1 MRDLQSP
8 AIRGRA
14 FLLPAAGPKSATSGC
29 LGIPRTASQGKDFAM
44 EPPDFTRL
52 LDANLNRICEGLRVL
67 EDFFRFAA
75 PEPELAERCKS
86 LRHRVRHEPGR
97 LKPDLPDLL
106 WTHRDAES
114 DCGPAVSLRLQDQG
128 EIAHQYSTIRD
139 FLTANCKRI
148 QEGLRSLAEAG
159 RMLDQSGLACF
170 FEDMRY
176 QSYALESD
184 CLAAVANEPRTR
196 LAAALRG
203 LYGVASPEPATGRSA
218 LASGLDLLA
227 AGVFVL
233 QYRNKTADTVD
244 QLADCQV
251 LAAAC
256 HERGALLI
264 VNDRVDIA
272 LASGADGVHLG
283 QEDLPV
289 GVARQLAAHVR
300 PGQPFWIGQ
309 STHNPEQARA
319 AADAGCDYIGIG
331 PVFATTTKADLR
343 VPVAGLEYVHW
354 SATTLDLPHVA
365 IGGISPGNFEQVFS
379 AGARCCAMISAINQE
394 SDLVATARLVQAQ
407 MLALL

>member
-1 MRDLQSP
+1 
-8 AIRGRA
+8 
-14 FLLPAAGPKSATSGC
+14 LLPAAGPKPATSGY
-29 LGIPRTASQGKDFAM
+29 LGLPRIA
-44 EPPDFTRL
+44 RL

-67 EDFFRFAA
+67 EDCFRFAV
-75 PEPELAERCKS
+75 PVPELAARCKS

-106 WTHRDAES
+106 WTHRDAVS
-114 DCGPAVSLRLQDQG
+114 DCGPTISLRLQVQG
-128 EIAHQYSTIRD
+128 EIAHQHSTIRD
-139 FLTANCKRI
+139 LLTANCKRI
-148 QEGLRSLAEAG
+148 QEGLRALEEAG
-159 RMLDQSGLACF
+159 RLLGQSDLARF

-176 QSYALESD
+176 QAYSLESD
-184 CLAAVANEPRTR
+184 CLAAVANEPRSR

-203 LYGVASPEPATGRSA
+203 LYGMASPEPATGRSA
-218 LASGLDLLA
+218 LAVGLELLT

-256 HERGALLI
+256 HEQGALLI
-264 VNDRVDIA
+264 VNDRIDIA

-283 QEDLPV
+283 QEDLPI
-289 GVARQLAAHVR
+289 GVARQLAVKVR
-300 PGQPFWIGQ
+300 PGQPFWIGL

-319 AADAGCDYIGIG
+319 AVASGCDYIGVG

-343 VPVAGLEYVHW
+343 VPVAGLEFVRW

-365 IGGISPGNFEQVFS
+365 IGGIGPGNFAQVVA
-379 AGARCCAMISAINQE
+379 AGARCCAMISAINQQP
-394 SDLVATARLVQAQ
+394 DLVGTARLVQQQ

>member
-1 MRDLQSP
+1 
-8 AIRGRA
+8 
-14 FLLPAAGPKSATSGC
+14 
-29 LGIPRTASQGKDFAM
+29 M
-44 EPPDFTRL
+44 EPPDFARL

-67 EDFFRFAA
+67 EDCFRFAG
-75 PEPELAERCKS
+75 PVPELAARCKS

-106 WTHRDAES
+106 WTHRDAAS
-114 DCGPAVSLRLQDQG
+114 DCGPAVSRQLQIEG
-128 EIAHQYSTIRD
+128 EVAHQHGVVRD
-139 FLTANCKRI
+139 LLTANCKRI
-148 QEGLRSLAEAG
+148 QEGLRSLEETG
-159 RMLDQSGLACF
+159 RMLGQSELAHF

-176 QSYALESD
+176 QAYALESD

-203 LYGVASPEPATGRSA
+203 LYGMASPDPGTGRSA
-218 LASGLDLLA
+218 LAIGFDLLA
-227 AGVFVL
+227 AGVTIL

-256 HERGALLI
+256 HEQGALLI
-264 VNDRVDIA
+264 VNDRIDIA

-289 GVARQLAAHVR
+289 GVARQLAVKAR

-309 STHNPEQARA
+309 STHNPEQARTA
-319 AADAGCDYIGIG
+319 VAAGCDYIGLG

-343 VPVAGLEYVHW
+343 VPVAGLEFVRW

-365 IGGISPGNFEQVFS
+365 IGGIGPGNFAQVVA
-379 AGARCCAMISAINQE
+379 AGARCCAMISAINQQP
-394 SDLVATARLVQAQ
+394 DLVGTARLVQQQ

>member
-1 MRDLQSP
+1 
-8 AIRGRA
+8 
-14 FLLPAAGPKSATSGC
+14 
-29 LGIPRTASQGKDFAM
+29 M
-44 EPPDFTRL
+44 EVPDFTRL

-75 PEPELAERCKS
+75 PDPGLAARCKS

-106 WTHRDAES
+106 WTHRDAAS
-114 DCGPAVSLRLQDQG
+114 DCGPEISRQLQNEG
-128 EIAHQYSTIRD
+128 EVAHQYGAIRAL
-139 FLTANCKRI
+139 LTANCKRI
-148 QEGLRSLAEAG
+148 QEGLRSLEEAG
-159 RMLDQSGLACF
+159 RMLGQPDLVHL

-176 QSYALESD
+176 QAYALESD
-184 CLAAVANEPRTR
+184 CLAVAANEPRAR
-196 LAAALRG
+196 LVAALRG
-203 LYGVASPEPATGRSA
+203 LYGMASPEPSIGRSA
-218 LASGLDLLA
+218 LAIGFDLLA
-227 AGVFVL
+227 AGVAVL

-244 QLADCQV
+244 QLAECQV

-264 VNDRVDIA
+264 VNDRIDIA
-272 LASGADGVHLG
+272 LAAGADGVHLG

-289 GVARQLAAHVR
+289 GVARQLAVKAR

-319 AADAGCDYIGIG
+319 AVAAGCDYIGLG

-343 VPVAGLEYVHW
+343 APVAGLEYIRW

-365 IGGISPGNFEQVFS
+365 IGGIGPGNFAQVIA
-379 AGARCCAMISAINQE
+379 AGARCCAMISAINQQP
-394 SDLVATARLVQAQ
+394 DLVDTARLVQQQ
-407 MLALL
+407 MIALL